1 MSPKEVSVL
10 DMMEVR
16 DRRAE
21 LQRRMTAA
29 FHVPVISFTMNI
41 AGPVKRTPLIRRG
54 FVLGLRTL
62 RRRLKA
68 AGFPVLHEE
77 LLDEFTGCEAFLAVD
92 AGLLAIKALTSDIEN
107 SGPLGRLFDM
117 DVISPAGEKA
127 EREMLGLSGRTCL
140 LCGRPA
146 KECARSRTHTVAELQ
161 DRTFTILTE
170 AAAEADAEQIAGA
183 ACRALLFEVCTTP
196 KPGLVDRENSG
207 SHRDMDIFTYMS
219 SASALY
225 PYFRK
230 CAETGIRT
238 AELPPEAAFVQLR
251 APGRDAEGVM
261 LEATGGVNTHKG
273 AIFSVGLVSAA
284 LGRLAP
290 EERKDPAAVLSVCAA
305 MTKGL
310 TERAFSG
317 LTPEKARTAG
327 QRFYLQYGIRGVRG
341 QAEDGFPAILE
352 AGLPVLEQGL
362 AEGLSLNDA
371 GCAALLHI
379 LSAEADT
386 NMIARSSL
394 ETAEEIRG
402 AIRELLQETPFP
414 DRNTLE
420 ALDLRF
426 RELNLS
432 PGGSADLLAICYLL
446 HFMKTETLV

>member
-10 DMMEVR
+10 DMMEAR

-21 LQRRMTAA
+21 
-29 FHVPVISFTMNI
+29 
-41 AGPVKRTPLIRRG
+41 
-54 FVLGLRTL
+54 L

-77 LLDEFTGCEAFLAVD
+77 LLDEFTGCEAFLAV
-92 AGLLAIKALTSDIEN
+92 
-107 SGPLGRLFDM
+107 
-117 DVISPAGEKA
+117 
-127 EREMLGLSGRTCL
+127 
-140 LCGRPA
+140 
-146 KECARSRTHTVAELQ
+146 
-161 DRTFTILTE
+161 
-170 AAAEADAEQIAGA
+170 
-183 ACRALLFEVCTTP
+183 
-196 KPGLVDRENSG
+196 
-207 SHRDMDIFTYMS
+207 
-219 SASALY
+219 
-225 PYFRK
+225 
-230 CAETGIRT
+230 
-238 AELPPEAAFVQLR
+238 
-251 APGRDAEGVM
+251 
-261 LEATGGVNTHKG
+261 
-273 AIFSVGLVSAA
+273 
-284 LGRLAP
+284 
-290 EERKDPAAVLSVCAA
+290 
-305 MTKGL
+305 
-310 TERAFSG
+310 
-317 LTPEKARTAG
+317 
-327 QRFYLQYGIRGVRG
+327 
-341 QAEDGFPAILE
+341 E

-414 DRNTLE
+414 DRETLE

>member
-10 DMMEVR
+10 DMMEAR
-16 DRRAE
+16 DRRAG

-146 KECARSRTHTVAELQ
+146 
-161 DRTFTILTE
+161 
-170 AAAEADAEQIAGA
+170 
-183 ACRALLFEVCTTP
+183 
-196 KPGLVDRENSG
+196 
-207 SHRDMDIFTYMS
+207 
-219 SASALY
+219 
-225 PYFRK
+225 
-230 CAETGIRT
+230 
-238 AELPPEAAFVQLR
+238 
-251 APGRDAEGVM
+251 
-261 LEATGGVNTHKG
+261 
-273 AIFSVGLVSAA
+273 
-284 LGRLAP
+284 
-290 EERKDPAAVLSVCAA
+290 
-305 MTKGL
+305 
-310 TERAFSG
+310 
-317 LTPEKARTAG
+317 
-327 QRFYLQYGIRGVRG
+327 
-341 QAEDGFPAILE
+341 
-352 AGLPVLEQGL
+352 
-362 AEGLSLNDA
+362 
-371 GCAALLHI
+371 
-379 LSAEADT
+379 
-386 NMIARSSL
+386 
-394 ETAEEIRG
+394 EEIRG

-414 DRNTLE
+414 DRETLE

-446 HFMKTETLV
+446 HFMQTGNLL

>member
-10 DMMEVR
+10 DMMEAR
-16 DRRAE
+16 DRRAG

-92 AGLLAIKALTSDIEN
+92 AGL
-107 SGPLGRLFDM
+107 
-117 DVISPAGEKA
+117 
-127 EREMLGLSGRTCL
+127 
-140 LCGRPA
+140 
-146 KECARSRTHTVAELQ
+146 
-161 DRTFTILTE
+161 
-170 AAAEADAEQIAGA
+170 
-183 ACRALLFEVCTTP
+183 
-196 KPGLVDRENSG
+196 
-207 SHRDMDIFTYMS
+207 
-219 SASALY
+219 
-225 PYFRK
+225 
-230 CAETGIRT
+230 
-238 AELPPEAAFVQLR
+238 
-251 APGRDAEGVM
+251 
-261 LEATGGVNTHKG
+261 
-273 AIFSVGLVSAA
+273 
-284 LGRLAP
+284 
-290 EERKDPAAVLSVCAA
+290 
-305 MTKGL
+305 
-310 TERAFSG
+310 
-317 LTPEKARTAG
+317 
-327 QRFYLQYGIRGVRG
+327 
-341 QAEDGFPAILE
+341 
-352 AGLPVLEQGL
+352 PVLEQGL

-414 DRNTLE
+414 DRETLE

-432 PGGSADLLAICYLL
+432 PGGNADLLAICYLL